1 MDDATPTATAS
12 APRRRRKPPQKE
24 RGIFE
29 KPKGSGV
36 WWVRYHDEQGHEHRE
51 KAGPKALARQVY
63 AKRKTEIRE
72 RRFFP
77 EQTPEWNPTFAERIE
92 DYLARR
98 ASTRRDRDG
107 AARYGRYWREAPET
121 KGKTM
126 RQLTTEDFE
135 RYRERRR
142 TATAVGAKR
151 KRGAASAATLNR
163 ELGFAR
169 AVFNDF
175 REALEDRKLSPIA
188 NPVRSRLFVPEPP
201 GRTRYLT
208 EDEEHRLLA
217 ELPGFVDR
225 AAVVMAIHTG
235 LDRGAQFGLR
245 WSDVDLVT
253 RAIHTVRR
261 KGRRKGATPV
271 TVRINDELL
280 ALLQSLPSRCASE
293 WVFPASSGPGP
304 IDGREFDRLVF
315 RPALARAEV
324 RGFRWK
330 DLRHTFATRLRMQS
344 VDLKSIG
351 ELMGHTSTRMTERY
365 AHAAPDHL
373 LETVQRISREPR
385 TVAEETGTTTGT
397 STTGTV

>member
-1 MDDATPTATAS
+1 MTSKRTPRT
-12 APRRRRKPPQKE
+12 RRPAKPE
-24 RGIFE
+24 RGIYE
-29 KPKGSGV
+29 HPEGSGI
-36 WWVRYHDEQGHEHRE
+36 WWARYADERGKIRRE
-51 KAGPKALARQVY
+51 KAGPRGLARQLY
-63 AKRKTEIRE
+63 AKRKTEVRE

-77 EQTPEWNPTFAERIE
+77 EQQPDWDPPFAERIA

-98 ASTRRDRDG
+98 ASMRRDAAG

-121 KGKTM
+121 AGKTM
-126 RQLTTEDFE
+126 RQLSTEDFE

-142 TATAVGAKR
+142 KESAVGSKR

-175 REALEDRKLSPIA
+175 REALEDRKQAPIA
-188 NPVRSRLFVPEPP
+188 NPVRSRLFAAEPP
-201 GRTRYLT
+201 GRTRYLS
-208 EDEEHRLLA
+208 EDEEQQLCD
-217 ELPGFVDR
+217 ELPGSVER
-225 AAVVMAIHTG
+225 AAVRVAIHTG

-245 WSDVDLVT
+245 WCDVDLVT
-253 RAIHTVRR
+253 RTIHTVRR

-271 TVRINDELL
+271 NVRINDELL
-280 ALLQSLPSRCASE
+280 AILQALPSRCTSE
-293 WVFPASSGPGP
+293 WVFPDLEGASP
-304 IDGREFDRLVF
+304 IDGREFDRLMF
-315 RPALARAEV
+315 RPALARAGV

-351 ELMGHTSTRMTERY
+351 ELMGHTTTRMTERY

-385 TVAEETGTTTGT
+385 AVAAPTDTPTDTRLADDA
-397 STTGTV
+397 

>member
-1 MDDATPTATAS
+1 MTDET
-12 APRRRRKPPQKE
+12 APRPRKRRAPIRE
-24 RGIFE
+24 RGMFE
-29 KPKGSGV
+29 RPKGSGV
-36 WWVRYHDEQGHEHRE
+36 WWVRYHDETGREHRE
-51 KAGPKALARQVY
+51 KAGPKALARQLY
-63 AKRKTEIRE
+63 QKRKTEIRE

-77 EQTPEWNPTFAERIE
+77 EQQPDWDPPFAERIA

-98 ASTRRDRDG
+98 QSTRRDQEG

-121 KGKTM
+121 AGKTM
-126 RQLTTEDFE
+126 RQLSTEDFE

-142 TATAVGAKR
+142 KESAVGAKR

-175 REALEDRKLSPIA
+175 REALEDRKQAPIA
-188 NPVRSRLFVPEPP
+188 NPVRSRLFAAEPP

-208 EDEEHRLLA
+208 EDEEQRLCA
-217 ELPGFVDR
+217 ELPDFAER
-225 AAVVMAIHTG
+225 AAVRVAIHTG
-235 LDRGAQFGLR
+235 LDRAAQFGLR

-253 RAIHTVRR
+253 RTIHTVRR

-271 TVRINDELL
+271 NVRINDELL
-280 ALLQSLPSRCASE
+280 GIFQALPSRCTSE
-293 WVFPASSGPGP
+293 WVFPDSSGTAPL
-304 IDGREFDRLVF
+304 DGREFDRLVF
-315 RPALARAEV
+315 RPALERAEV

-330 DLRHTFATRLRMQS
+330 DLRHTFATRLRMHS

-351 ELMGHTSTRMTERY
+351 ELMGHTTTRMTERY

-373 LETVQRISREPR
+373 LETVQRISRDPR
-385 TVAEETGTTTGT
+385 PVEAPTGTATGT
-397 STTGTV
+397 SSTGSA

>member
-1 MDDATPTATAS
+1 MADDTT
-12 APRRRRKPPQKE
+12 PRRTRQPAKKE

-29 KPKGSGV
+29 RPKGSGV
-36 WWVRYHDEQGHEHRE
+36 WWARYSDENGKEHRE
-51 KAGPKALARQVY
+51 KAGPKALARQLY

-77 EQTPEWNPTFAERIE
+77 EQQAEWDPPFAERIA
-92 DYLARR
+92 DYLARHH
-98 ASTRRDRDG
+98 STRRDPEG
-107 AARYGRYWREAPET
+107 AARYGRYWTEAPET

-142 TATAVGAKR
+142 KESPVGARR
-151 KRGAASAATLNR
+151 KRGGATASTLNR
-163 ELGFAR
+163 ELSFAR

-175 REALEDRKLSPIA
+175 LAALEDRKQAPIA
-188 NPVRSRLFVPEPP
+188 SPLRSRLFAPEPA
-201 GRTRYLT
+201 GRARYLS
-208 EDEEHRLLA
+208 EEEEPRLLA
-217 ELPGFVDR
+217 ELPGFVER
-225 AAVVMAIHTG
+225 AAVRVAIHTG
-235 LDRGAQFGLR
+235 LDRGAQFSLR
-245 WSDVDLVT
+245 WCDVDLVT
-253 RAIHTVRR
+253 RTIHAVRR

-271 TVRINDELL
+271 NVPINDELL
-280 ALLQSLPSRCASE
+280 GLLQALPSRCVSE
-293 WVFPASSGPGP
+293 WVFPNTTGSGPL
-304 IDGREFDRLVF
+304 DGREFDRLVF

-351 ELMGHTSTRMTERY
+351 ELMGHTTTRMTERY
-365 AHAAPDHL
+365 AHAAPNHL
-373 LETVQRISREPR
+373 LETVQRISRESRVDLEP
-385 TVAEETGTTTGT
+385 TGTATGT